1 MAKISSI
8 DIRTFRGIPNK
19 CQLDLSEKGMPRS
32 MVLYGGN
39 GSGKSSIVDAIEFA
53 LQGRIGRSASI
64 RNPLRPSIFNLHQTD
79 YVSPNVSICFDDG
92 SSYER
97 TVEVEKVELENEI
110 EIHTTINPKEICECF
125 EKVPVVL
132 RRNDIT
138 AFNNTKEAER
148 QLLISQFIYQE
159 SSAPRL
165 EDDPIILSLEDSL
178 IKAKQKK
185 RELLISLCDILKVS
199 YEDAEKDSASGVL
212 EYCNSK
218 IAHNPKMA
226 VSSSGRK
233 RRMVRYETY
242 AKAKTLA
249 IYCDKAREK
258 IKDIKSKI
266 SKQKYILTSG
276 ANNPITTRIESILH
290 KSSNYLSSSF
300 KELSNADYVKDI
312 RLSVGNKTQV
322 SFNIDVELSNGKIVS
337 PTDVFSEANYDLMIL
352 LLYLSIIRVGV
363 DLGQSPV
370 LILDDVLQ
378 SVDSTIRTNFID
390 YILKNLSTWQLI
402 VTCHD
407 RLWLEQLRYMFN
419 LRGHAFKEYHIY
431 NWSFNMGPL
440 IKEVKGRV
448 VDHTLKEA
456 IATNNVRI
464 IAAVAGPF
472 LEMICNELSVSLK
485 CSIKRVALD
494 KYTLGDLWPAVR
506 KALSK
511 TSLSQTAEE
520 VDRLLFIRNL
530 LGCHYNQWADA
541 LNDEEVLR
549 FANSI
554 QSLYEESYCAKCL
567 SWIQIDPYG
576 KKTISCN
583 CGLLT

>member
-1 MAKISSI
+1 M
-8 DIRTFRGIPNK
+8 
-19 CQLDLSEKGMPRS
+19 
-32 MVLYGGN
+32 
-39 GSGKSSIVDAIEFA
+39 
-53 LQGRIGRSASI
+53 
-64 RNPLRPSIFNLHQTD
+64 
-79 YVSPNVSICFDDG
+79 
-92 SSYER
+92 
-97 TVEVEKVELENEI
+97 
-110 EIHTTINPKEICECF
+110 
-125 EKVPVVL
+125 
-132 RRNDIT
+132 
-138 AFNNTKEAER
+138 
-148 QLLISQFIYQE
+148 
-159 SSAPRL
+159 
-165 EDDPIILSLEDSL
+165 
-178 IKAKQKK
+178 
-185 RELLISLCDILKVS
+185 
-199 YEDAEKDSASGVL
+199 
-212 EYCNSK
+212 
-218 IAHNPKMA
+218 
-226 VSSSGRK
+226 
-233 RRMVRYETY
+233 
-242 AKAKTLA
+242 
-249 IYCDKAREK
+249 
-258 IKDIKSKI
+258 
-266 SKQKYILTSG
+266 
-276 ANNPITTRIESILH
+276 
-290 KSSNYLSSSF
+290 
-300 KELSNADYVKDI
+300 
-312 RLSVGNKTQV
+312 

-541 LNDEEVLR
+541 LSDEEVLR

>member
-64 RNPLRPSIFNLHQTD
+64 RNPQRPSIFNLHQTD

-322 SFNIDVELSNGKIVS
+322 SFNIDVELSNEKIVS

-541 LNDEEVLR
+541 LSDEEVLR

>member
-1 MAKISSI
+1 MSSI

-64 RNPLRPSIFNLHQTD
+64 RNPQRPSIFNLHQTD

-97 TVEVEKVELENEI
+97 TVEVEKVDLENEI

-199 YEDAEKDSASGVL
+199 YEDAEKDSTSGVL

-276 ANNPITTRIESILH
+276 ANNPVTTRIESILH

-541 LNDEEVLR
+541 LSDEEVLR